1 MTAGYTGD
9 KMRTLLDFEK
19 LLRKERRTA
28 GTISSHLAAVR
39 RFSLF
44 LQAQGKSADIDEADP
59 ADIDSFVDEL
69 SAQGES
75 AKGLLWSLHNY
86 YRCSGNK
93 RLHDHAQGLRLAA
106 MEPEKKRRSAPKLS
120 ELEGASAKTVDM
132 LRDHGVE
139 TTKDLLKRAAR
150 RSERRRLA
158 RSLAI
163 PFEDV
168 EELASFADLSRITDI
183 KGKRGRFLLDAGIR
197 SVAELRTW
205 DPEDLRRHLALVA
218 KGSGRRP
225 ATAVE
230 ARYWV
235 QQAKRLPDVLRSD

>member
-1 MTAGYTGD
+1 
-9 KMRTLLDFEK
+9 MRAFEDFEK
-19 LLRKERRTA
+19 LLKKERRTV
-28 GTISSHLAAVR
+28 GTIAAHLTTVR

-44 LQAQGKSADIDEADP
+44 LQAQGRSADIDEADP
-59 ADIDSFVDEL
+59 LDIDSFVDEL

-120 ELEGASAKTVDM
+120 ELEGASAKTVSV
-132 LRDHGVE
+132 LRAHGVE

-150 RSERRRLA
+150 RPERRQLA

-163 PFEDV
+163 PLEDV

-205 DPEDLRRHLALVA
+205 EPADLRRHLARVA
-218 KGSGRRP
+218 KDSGSRP

-235 QQAKRLPDVLRSD
+235 QQAKRLPDVMTSD